1 MEVVGVE
8 NFISQNINLCSIRY
22 YRMLMSV
29 LFLISIVLLV
39 FCVFVC
45 FFPQRSLEIYSQS
58 RVTAWFFLGEAVLIF
73 FFFVSCLFSNR
84 RNDQDSY

>member
-58 RVTAWFFLGEAVLIF
+58 RVTSWFFLGEAVLIF
-73 FFFVSCLFSNR
+73 FFCILCILQQEKRSR
-84 RNDQDSY
+84 

>member
-73 FFFVSCLFSNR
+73 FFCILCILQQEKRSR
-84 RNDQDSY
+84 